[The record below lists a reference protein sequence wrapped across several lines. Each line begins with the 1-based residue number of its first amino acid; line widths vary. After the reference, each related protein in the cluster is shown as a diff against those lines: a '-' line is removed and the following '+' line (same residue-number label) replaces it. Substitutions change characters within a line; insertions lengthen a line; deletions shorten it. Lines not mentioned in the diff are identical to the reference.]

1 MLKIFFSTGTAW
13 TKMIEI
19 EGSPKDDLL
28 RLIEEYVM
36 EHEDEFA
43 KYDFRGLSEN
53 YSEEEIAEQYL
64 SINGGQ
70 YYVDRIEAIEAAK
83 IKPINNI
90 NISITF

>member
-13 TKMIEI
+13 TKIIEV

>member
-13 TKMIEI
+13 IKMIEV

-43 KYDFRGLSEN
+43 KYDFLELFKN

-70 YYVDRIEAIEAAK
+70 YYIDRIEAIEVVE
-83 IKPINNI
+83 IKPINKTNRNI
-90 NISITF
+90 IL